1 MTTFPAPDVARV
13 LDRMGR
19 SAFGYRSFP
28 RPDAEEDL
36 PPPAAAAMPGAPATS
51 STPALFPLI
60 AEALA
65 DAVAPPVA
73 AHQVAAPAQGAAP
86 PAVAPPNPFLPRAQA
101 APPAAVGATSLAGM
115 FRLLSGH
122 ADTAQPPPADGARAR
137 EDSGALAPAFPFR
150 RG

>member
-1 MTTFPAPDVARV
+1 MTTSPAPDVARV

-51 STPALFPLI
+51 STPA
-60 AEALA
+60 
-65 DAVAPPVA
+65 
-73 AHQVAAPAQGAAP
+73 QGAAP

-122 ADTAQPPPADGARAR
+122 ADTAQSPPADGARAR
-137 EDSGALAPAFPFR
+137 DDNGALAPAFPFR